1 MVFEALD
8 RLGSKADRI
17 LLYPEEW
24 DLEITSLS
32 DRDSQLLVKAREWY
46 NVKLVPIQVQKFE
59 TNKDGQ
65 KTWDESATKFL
76 TFSQTQYLRILHF
89 DSDVTVFKHMDELF
103 LLPPAAVAMVR
114 AYWSLP
120 SIRSLT
126 SLFILLE
133 PSESKSAR
141 LMDAAR
147 AKTRREN
154 EYDMEILN
162 NMYGDSAMILP
173 HKQFGLL
180 SGEFRGNNHTNF
192 LGNDYEVWDPDR
204 AMREAS
210 LIHFSDWPIPKPW
223 IMWPRNLLQES
234 LPKCTFNPGTEKE
247 EGCRNR
253 EDICGLLSIP
263 APEWPPRKK
272 TNGTKSEGS
281 KPVL

>member
-1 MVFEALD
+1 
-8 RLGSKADRI
+8 
-17 LLYPEEW
+17 
-24 DLEITSLS
+24 
-32 DRDSQLLVKAREWY
+32 
-46 NVKLVPIQVQKFE
+46 
-59 TNKDGQ
+59 
-65 KTWDESATKFL
+65 
-76 TFSQTQYLRILHF
+76 
-89 DSDVTVFKHMDELF
+89 
-103 LLPPAAVAMVR
+103 MVR

-253 EDICGLLSIP
+253 EVWLELYNDFRRR
-263 APEWPPRKK
+263 RKVGC
-272 TNGTKSEGS
+272 TLIFGIRRYFVQGVTDSCW
-281 KPVL
+281 